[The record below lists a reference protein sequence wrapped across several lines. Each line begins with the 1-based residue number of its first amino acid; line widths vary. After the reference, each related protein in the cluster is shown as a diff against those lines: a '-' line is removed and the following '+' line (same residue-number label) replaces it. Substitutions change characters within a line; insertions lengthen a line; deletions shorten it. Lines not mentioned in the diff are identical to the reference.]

1 MCAELIGTAFADRL
15 YKKEYEMIQENILE
29 LVKYGLST
37 GLVDPED
44 KVYTINRL
52 LELFQ
57 VDEIE
62 DAVFEKV
69 ENLPAWTQ

>member
-1 MCAELIGTAFADRL
+1 
-15 YKKEYEMIQENILE
+15 MIQERILE
-29 LVKYGLST
+29 LVKYGLVPDLLT
-37 GLVDPED
+37 ADE
-44 KVYTINRL
+44 VYTIKQL

-69 ENLPAWTQ
+69 ENLHGHRKRQKENLREYSQK